1 MRWVNLATL
10 SDETGVPTRT
20 LQHIRR
26 HESGVLVE
34 RLKNGKTEYA
44 QPQTAINLRQ
54 RAVDKAAAKFATSDG
69 IEKIE
74 EAERRKKVA
83 EADLAELKLARER
96 REVLAV
102 GDAVREREREYMA
115 FNGALDAIPSREAVQ
130 WPEVTP
136 GVAIQRL
143 RALVGRVKED
153 LQRIVDG
160 ATFDDEDGEGGGDGD
175 DAPPSEA
182 AA

>member
-1 MRWVNLATL
+1 MRWVNLTVLA
-10 SDETGVPTRT
+10 DETGVPTRT

-26 HESGVLVE
+26 HEPGVLVE
-34 RLKNGKTEYA
+34 RLKHGKIEYA

-54 RAVDKAAAKFATSDG
+54 RAVDKASAKFLSHEGT
-69 IEKIE
+69 EKIE

-102 GDAVREREREYMA
+102 VDAVREREREYMA
-115 FNGALDAIPSREAVQ
+115 FNGALDGVPSREARE

-136 GVAIQRL
+136 GIAIQRL
-143 RALVGRVKED
+143 RAMVGRIKES
-153 LQRIVDG
+153 LQRVVEG
-160 ATFDDEDGEGGGDGD
+160 AIDDEPEPEGEGD
-175 DAPPSEA
+175 DTPQEDA
-182 AA
+182 A

>member
-1 MRWVNLATL
+1 MRWVNLTVL

-26 HESGVLVE
+26 HEPGVLVE
-34 RLKNGKTEYA
+34 RVKNGKTEYA

-54 RAVDKAAAKFATSDG
+54 RAVDKAAAKFLTKEGTEG
-69 IEKIE
+69 ID

-96 REVLAV
+96 RQVLSV
-102 GDAVREREREYMA
+102 EDAVREREREYMA
-115 FNGALDAIPSREAVQ
+115 FNGALDGIPSREAVH

-153 LQRIVDG
+153 LQRVVDG
-160 ATFDDEDGEGGGDGD
+160 ATLDDEPDDDVG
-175 DAPPSEA
+175 DAPQEDA
-182 AA
+182 A

>member
-1 MRWVNLATL
+1 MRWVNLKVL
-10 SDETGVPTRT
+10 SDETGVPSRT

-34 RLKNGKTEYA
+34 RIKNGKVEYA
-44 QPQTAINLRQ
+44 QPQTAVNLRQ
-54 RAVDKAAAKFATSDG
+54 RAVDKAAAKFLTKEG
-69 IEKIE
+69 TEGIE

-96 REVLAV
+96 RQVLSVEA
-102 GDAVREREREYMA
+102 AVREREREYMA
-115 FNGALDAIPSREAVQ
+115 FNGALDGVPSREAVH

-153 LQRIVDG
+153 LQRVVDG
-160 ATFDDEDGEGGGDGD
+160 ATLDDEPEDDGGEAPQE
-175 DAPPSEA
+175 DAA
-182 AA
+182 